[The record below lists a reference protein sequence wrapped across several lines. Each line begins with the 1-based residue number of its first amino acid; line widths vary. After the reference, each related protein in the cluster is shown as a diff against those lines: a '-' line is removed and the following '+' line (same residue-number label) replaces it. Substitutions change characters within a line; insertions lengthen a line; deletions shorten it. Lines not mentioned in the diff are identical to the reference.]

1 MHRSDLNSQMA
12 AAADLISDL
21 PDDVLLHIL
30 ELLPDAGDA
39 ACTGVLSR
47 RWRGLWTRL
56 AALRFDSGSGRPLL
70 SSEINGCRRFVAMVN
85 DALALRAAAQTEPA
99 LQNLAISFTMKGLL
113 LPQFF
118 VEAAQGWIRDA
129 VRNEVRSLVLE
140 LDRPILYK
148 YYACMF
154 AMSVA
159 TRKLHIKEQRS
170 VVALENLPNSSKM
183 ETMRLALDGAT
194 VRLPTAATFA
204 ALVELS
210 LENMEFARG
219 NGQLL
224 NRLLSSACCPRLR
237 KLRLRELEFNGMERG
252 ELFVEAETLLELSME
267 KLMWEPNILR
277 LRTPSLRVLRML
289 TCSLDLL
296 VLSAPRIEELE
307 FVDSQTFSKIDID
320 GELPCVRSLKVELT
334 THEVDDE
341 DMNGV
346 GICLINS
353 CTSATCLDVD
363 LHIIEVNI
371 CISHL

>member
-346 GICLINS
+346 GICLLNS